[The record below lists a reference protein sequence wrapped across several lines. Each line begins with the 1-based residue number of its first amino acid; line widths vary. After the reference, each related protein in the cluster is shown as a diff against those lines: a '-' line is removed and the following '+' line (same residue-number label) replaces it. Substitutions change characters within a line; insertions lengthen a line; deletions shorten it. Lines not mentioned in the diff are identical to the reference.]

1 MAILPW
7 VVAPG
12 RIQPDTK
19 LDLTVAPW
27 DYLSRALYAWNSHA
41 GLGELQNQAYG
52 YLFPLGPVMGLSEA
66 AGLPDWA
73 AQRIWWSL
81 LLVVGFLGTHL
92 VARRIVGLST
102 DLALVAAALYTLA
115 PRVVTVLPEISIEAW
130 PGAVAPWLVLVAWT
144 MVRPGT
150 TTRQLVRASAW
161 TGLLTFALGGVNA
174 TASAVVLA
182 MPLLVILTA
191 PRAARRGRALL
202 AWGTGVVVGAAWWL
216 VPLLVLGRYGYPFL
230 GFIETARITTAVT
243 SVPNILRGADHWIA
257 YILDAESHPVWQ
269 SGWVQ
274 AQGLVAIV
282 SGMVVAGAGVAGL
295 LLLGRDRERSHAVR
309 FLVGSALVGVVAMAI
324 GHAGALGSPFA
335 GPVRDFLDGVGAA
348 LRNVHKADPLVR
360 LPLALGVGVLV
371 ARGLGR
377 SRRLPRA
384 VTVAVVVAAIVS
396 PTALWSGR
404 GGDANSYA
412 EIPAAWSQA
421 AEEIDALA
429 EQDGGSTLVL
439 PAARTAEFT
448 WGKTSDEP
456 LVALADSPIIVRA
469 SAPLGHPG
477 ATRLLDRIDEA
488 VSSGTA
494 QPGLA
499 QVLARMGVTRVVV
512 RHGVL
517 PLVQAVSADR
527 VEQTLAASPGFTQQG
542 RFGDLS
548 VWTVDGA
555 SGDLVEAVHADAG
568 VRVAG
573 GPEALVDLTAQGL
586 PPGTW
591 TTIEPGAMDP
601 DVVTDS
607 VRWRQF
613 NSGRPAQLAHGPT
626 LTAEDDAPTVIG
638 ARDLP
643 PAGDPATQPVRE
655 WVGLR
660 DVHAS
665 SSGADPFASSWSGT
679 RSGPAAA
686 LDGDS
691 GTAWLTDEETA
702 GRLTLTLPGPTRLG
716 TVTVRAA
723 ETTPAVDAVTLVAH
737 RPDGTSRRVRVT
749 LDGGSGSA
757 DLGTERFDRL
767 DVVLPTSPR
776 PVVRGI
782 AEVSSDAHAWGSRIA
797 VPGTVD
803 LADTSVVL
811 SPLDEDAAAPR
822 WAIRSTGAASVPVS
836 VTARARRGSALETL
850 LDAPTVFTSDDRMGD
865 DPAHRPGAAFDG
877 DPATS
882 WRVPADRDAAE
893 VEVQLPE
900 GTSFG
905 RLESTG
911 TGLAAIRASAG
922 GRVSTLPATGGSI
935 ERSGDRIT
943 LTFVRAP
950 GEGDWAVPEV
960 DFSAIEPAESLEVPC
975 SPISVGDSVLRF
987 GGTVDRADVAA
998 GAPLELSPCGPSRA
1012 RVDAG
1017 VVDVR
1022 ADLPAPF
1029 EVERIVLGTFGPT
1042 PASGR
1047 TVESRETSPGR
1058 IVAEVGPGE
1067 DAVLLT
1073 TQGANDGWRATA
1085 DGRELDPVVVDG
1097 WRQGFRLPAAVSGE
1111 VVIDFAPTNAHRWG
1125 LAIGP
1130 VALLL
1135 LLAVLLVT
1143 RRSRLP
1149 WDRWPAPDS
1158 VPDRRI
1164 GWAVS
1169 GVVGLLCG
1177 GPAGLGAAV
1186 VAWCVPRR
1194 FVVPAAIVAMTVGG
1208 AAMAALGV
1216 VERTS
1221 AGAILGQAAGL
1232 FTLALVCRAPFERAL
1247 PSGSDARP
1255 ATTTPT
1261 PAPR

>member
-150 TTRQLVRASAW
+150 TTRQLVRAAAW

-230 GFIETARITTAVT
+230 DFIETARITTAVT

-324 GHAGALGSPFA
+324 GHAGALGSPVA

-384 VTVAVVVAAIVS
+384 VTVAVVVAAMVS

-494 QPGLA
+494 RPGLA

-573 GPEALVDLTAQGL
+573 GPEALVDLTAHGL

-591 TTIEPGAMDP
+591 TTIEPGAADP

-679 RSGPAAA
+679 RTGPAAA

-702 GRLTLTLPGPTRLG
+702 GLLTLTLPGPTRLG

-757 DLGTERFDRL
+757 DLGAERFDRL

-850 LDAPTVFTSDDRMGD
+850 LDAPTVFTSEDRTGD

-950 GEGDWAVPEV
+950 GEGEWAVPEV
-960 DFSAIEPAESLEVPC
+960 DFSAIEPSESLEVPC

-998 GAPLELSPCGPSRA
+998 GAPVELSPCGPSRA

-1047 TVESRETSPGR
+1047 TVESRETAPGR

-1149 WDRWPAPDS
+1149 WDRWPAPAS
-1158 VPDRRI
+1158 RPDRRL
-1164 GWAVS
+1164 GWALS
-1169 GVVGLLCG
+1169 GVVGILCG
-1177 GPAGLGAAV
+1177 GPAGLAAAV

-1194 FVVPAAIVAMTVGG
+1194 FLVPAALIAMTFGG
-1208 AAMAALGV
+1208 VAMAALGV

-1255 ATTTPT
+1255 ATTMPT